1 MEENNLEGNSVIHD
15 NFEEVPRK
23 KVIEFKPPLY
33 RQRYYFVKNLVNQHK
48 PKKVADLGCGDT
60 SLIWMLKFHSCIE
73 LLVGV
78 DIDEDKL
85 QWKGSKLSPFMGDF
99 LSPRDLNLTI
109 TLYHGS
115 AVERDSRL
123 LGFDLITCIELIEHL
138 DSEDLTRFPKV
149 VFGYLSPSM
158 VVISTPNSEFN
169 PLFPAVTLRDADH
182 KFEWNRMQFQTW
194 ALDVA
199 NRYNYTVEFTGVG
212 EPPAGAEEV
221 GYCTQIGIFQK
232 NGTEATETCASEQ
245 CREHIYKAVFTAS
258 YPSLQQKRFRQLVLI
273 NEVFREIQSMR
284 RKFVQS
290 LKPED
295 ERELDHKSKATGH
308 SKTCIALV
316 GPVFTEAEKTNI
328 EKSPKPFCVGN
339 KFYVPLERLLAYPKV
354 NRLCDN
360 IEALKTLIADSV
372 RLNSDGSAV
381 KVDLTD
387 EVDNY

>member
-1 MEENNLEGNSVIHD
+1 MEQSDLECNNVTDG
-15 NFEEVPRK
+15 NFEEVAGK

-33 RQRYYFVKNLVNQHK
+33 RQRYYFVKNLVNKHK

-60 SLIWMLKFHSCIE
+60 SLIWLLKFHSCIE

-115 AVERDSRL
+115 AVEKDSRL

-138 DSEDLTRFPKV
+138 DSRDLARFPKV
-149 VFGYLSPSM
+149 VFGYLSPAM

-169 PLFPAVTLRDADH
+169 PLFPTVTLRDSDH
-182 KFEWNRMQFQTW
+182 KFEWSRMQFQTW

-199 NRYNYTVEFTGVG
+199 NLYNYSVEFTGVG
-212 EPPAGAEEV
+212 EPPIGAEEV
-221 GYCTQIGIFQK
+221 GYCTQIGIFRK
-232 NGTEATETCASEQ
+232 NFTKSATLCQSEQ
-245 CREHIYKAVFTAS
+245 HGELTYKAVFTAI
-258 YPSLQQKRFRQLVLI
+258 YPSLQQKRFRQLVLT
-273 NEVFREIQSMR
+273 NEVFREVQSM
-284 RKFVQS
+284 KHTFVQS
-290 LKPED
+290 LKPQD
-295 ERELDHKSKATGH
+295 EGAFCDKSKDAGLSRACVT
-308 SKTCIALV
+308 LL

-328 EKSPKPFCVGN
+328 EKSPEPFCIGN
-339 KFYVPLERLLAYPKV
+339 KFYVPLERLFAYPKV

-360 IEALKTLIADSV
+360 IEVLKTLIAGSV
-372 RLNSDGSAV
+372 GLNSDGSAV
-381 KVDLTD
+381 KVDLLD
-387 EVDNY
+387 EEESF